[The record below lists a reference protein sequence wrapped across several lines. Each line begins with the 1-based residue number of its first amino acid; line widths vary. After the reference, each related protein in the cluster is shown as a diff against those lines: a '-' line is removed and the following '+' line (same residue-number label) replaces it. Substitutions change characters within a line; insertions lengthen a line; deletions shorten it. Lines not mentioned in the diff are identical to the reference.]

1 MEMIFLYFRRMC
13 YTIQQLEERL
23 LKQGQRKHSTP
34 AEIDE
39 ALRIFREQI
48 KGKPLFAISGFEHPA
63 LPILMDQGGLHWQ
76 LMHWGL
82 IPLWC
87 KDWNA
92 ALEMSN
98 MTLNARAETVFEKPA
113 FKHAASSR
121 RGLLPIT
128 GFYEYKHI
136 KGKKYPHF
144 IDWKDEDVR
153 WLACVCDEWRDHG
166 RGETLLT
173 FAIVTTRGNDLM
185 AQIHN
190 NPELDEPRMPVFLEG
205 NDLLAWMNKDTPIDK
220 LKHML
225 RPCDSADMRAHTV
238 KSLRGKLSPGNTPE
252 AFKPH
257 VYAELYE
264 PPTLF

>member
-1 MEMIFLYFRRMC
+1 MC
-13 YTIQQLEERL
+13 YTIQQLEERI

-34 AEIDE
+34 FEIEE

-48 KGKPLFAISGFEHPA
+48 KGKPLFAISGFEHPMM
-63 LPILMDQGGLHWQ
+63 PILLSHGGIHWQ
-76 LMHWGL
+76 PMHWGL

-98 MTLNARAETVFEKPA
+98 MTLNARAETLFEKPA
-113 FKHAASSR
+113 FKHAASTC

-128 GFYEYKHI
+128 GFYEYKHV
-136 KGKKYPHF
+136 KGKKFPHF
-144 IDWKDEDVR
+144 VDWKDEEVR
-153 WLACVCDEWRDHG
+153 WLACVCDEWKDRD

-173 FAIVTTRGNDLM
+173 FAIVTTRGNGLL

-190 NPELDEPRMPVFLEG
+190 NPDLEEPRMPVILDGE
-205 NDLLAWMNKDTPIDK
+205 DLLTWMNRETDVET
-220 LKHML
+220 LKAL
-225 RPCDSADMRAHTV
+225 LKPTGDEDMRAHPV
-238 KSLRGKLSPGNTPE
+238 KPLRGKNSPGNTAE
-252 AFKPH
+252 ACKPH
-257 VYAELYE
+257 TYAELYE

>member
-1 MEMIFLYFRRMC
+1 MIFLYFRRMC
-13 YTIQQLEERL
+13 YTIQQLEERI

-34 AEIDE
+34 TEIEE
-39 ALRIFREQI
+39 ALRIFREQL

-63 LPILMDQGGLHWQ
+63 LPILLEQGGMHWQ
-76 LMHWGL
+76 PMHWGL
-82 IPLWC
+82 IPHWC

-92 ALEMSN
+92 ALELSN
-98 MTLNARAETVFEKPA
+98 MTLNARAETLFEKPA
-113 FKHAASSR
+113 FKHAASTT

-128 GFYEYKHI
+128 GFYEYKHV

-144 IDWKDEDVR
+144 IDWNEEDVH
-153 WLACVCDEWRDHG
+153 WLACVCDEWTNRD

-173 FAIVTTRGNDLM
+173 FAIVTTRGNELM

-190 NPELDEPRMPVFLEG
+190 NPELDEPRMPVFLKG
-205 NDLLAWMNKDTPIDK
+205 DDMLTWLNKDTPIEN
-220 LKHML
+220 LKQL
-225 RPCDSADMRAHTV
+225 LKPIESSNMRAHAV
-238 KSLRGKLSPGNTPE
+238 KPLRGKLSPGNTQE